1 MGPAEGASAEG
12 MVGARPSMAAGSLSV
27 FADPAGRRRIVVR
40 RLAVGAGLL
49 LCAYLVFAAI
59 GLLGGPK
66 APLVPWPELQAQPRT
81 GPVPGTHPGREQPSS
96 PAEQVDQVAPAL
108 PAGSRSP
115 RPSPTQRLAKRA
127 SPSRSPAPAPSR
139 APSSQPSPSPPPTP
153 RPTLPLPG

>member
-59 GLLGGPK
+59 GLLGG
-66 APLVPWPELQAQPRT
+66 AEGTAGAVAGT
-81 GPVPGTHPGREQPSS
+81 PGAAADRP
-96 PAEQVDQVAPAL
+96 
-108 PAGSRSP
+108 GSRH
-115 RPSPTQRLAKRA
+115 
-127 SPSRSPAPAPSR
+127 APGP
-139 APSSQPSPSPPPTP
+139 
-153 RPTLPLPG
+153 